1 MKDVPSRVGLIL
13 TFKFEEKVLGEP
25 GKGRVSRRAKGRSEK
40 KEGEKE
46 RRSVEGVWSEKKKEK
61 RRDERL
67 RKFDIWSQY
76 MHRTPQTQRR
86 R

>member
-1 MKDVPSRVGLIL
+1 MFSTRLCLIL

-46 RRSVEGVWSEKKKEK
+46 RVWSEKKKER

-67 RKFDIWSQY
+67 RKFDTWSQY

>member
-13 TFKFEEKVLGEP
+13 TRKFEEKVLGEP
-25 GKGRVSRRAKGRSEK
+25 GKGSVRRRAKGRSEK

-46 RRSVEGVWSEKKKEK
+46 RRSVERVWSEKKKEK

-67 RKFDIWSQY
+67 RKFDI
-76 MHRTPQTQRR
+76 
-86 R
+86 

>member
-25 GKGRVSRRAKGRSEK
+25 GKGRVSRRAKGSEK

-46 RRSVEGVWSEKKKEK
+46 RRSVERVWSEKKKEK
-61 RRDERL
+61 RRDER
-67 RKFDIWSQY
+67 KFYTWSQY

>member
-1 MKDVPSRVGLIL
+1 MTDVPSRVGLIL
-13 TFKFEEKVLGEP
+13 TRKFEETVLGEP
-25 GKGRVSRRAKGRSEK
+25 GKGSVSRRTKGSEK
-40 KEGEKE
+40 KQGERE
-46 RRSVEGVWSEKKKEK
+46 RQSVEGVWSEKKKEK

-67 RKFDIWSQY
+67 RKFDTWSQY

>member
-1 MKDVPSRVGLIL
+1 MKYVPSRVGLLL
-13 TFKFEEKVLGEP
+13 TFKFEEKLLGEP
-25 GKGRVSRRAKGRSEK
+25 GKGMVSRGAKGRSEK

-46 RRSVEGVWSEKKKEK
+46 NDSVEGVWSEKKKEK

-67 RKFDIWSQY
+67 RKFDTWSQY

>member
-1 MKDVPSRVGLIL
+1 MTDVPSRVGLIL
-13 TFKFEEKVLGEP
+13 TFKFEEKFLGEP

-46 RRSVEGVWSEKKKEK
+46 RRSVERVWSEKKKEK

>member
-1 MKDVPSRVGLIL
+1 MTDVPSRVGLIL
-13 TFKFEEKVLGEP
+13 TRKFEEKVLGEP
-25 GKGRVSRRAKGRSEK
+25 GKGMVSRRAKGRSEK

-46 RRSVEGVWSEKKKEK
+46 RQSVERVWSEKKKEK